1 MFMNRKWKL
10 QVSVEKYYPMKVN
23 FTTKIIYNQ
32 MPRTPLA
39 EALEETPLVVEMLP
53 LSCWEA
59 ESFISFT
66 RETWELPIG
75 NEEEAKDA
83 ECNAGDANV
92 EKFRWLRWR
101 EGLVTTCGQF
111 EVVVVEVS

>member
-1 MFMNRKWKL
+1 MTRKWKL
-10 QVSVEKYYPMKVN
+10 QLSVEKYYPMKVN

-32 MPRTPLA
+32 MPRIPLA

-66 RETWELPIG
+66 REIWELPLG
-75 NEEEAKDA
+75 NEDV
-83 ECNAGDANV
+83 ECWEGNAGDCDM
-92 EKFRWLRWR
+92 EKFRWFPWR
-101 EGLVTTCGQF
+101 EGLITTCGKF